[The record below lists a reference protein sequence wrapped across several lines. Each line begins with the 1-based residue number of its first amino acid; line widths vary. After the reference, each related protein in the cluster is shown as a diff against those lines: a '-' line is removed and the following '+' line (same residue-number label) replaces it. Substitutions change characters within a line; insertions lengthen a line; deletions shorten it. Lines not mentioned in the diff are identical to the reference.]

1 MITGSNLFGFAV
13 TYRSRLTQ
21 FSKLIYATVVSKV
34 LLHNL
39 HLKRLSGDDVITYI
53 SVVFEL
59 MRFLPVIQMGGHFN
73 FWSFP
78 KG

>member
-34 LLHNL
+34 LLQS
-39 HLKRLSGDDVITYI
+39 HLFGGVVNFDVIFDFRLRSI
-53 SVVFEL
+53 IEGFVRQSE
-59 MRFLPVIQMGGHFN
+59 
-73 FWSFP
+73 
-78 KG
+78 